1 MTFEPKP
8 AYIFKI
14 CLLGAAAVG
23 KTCLCK
29 RLVFNTFDAN
39 TKLTIGI
46 DFYTY
51 NLPIILTK
59 GGEKSF
65 VRLSVWDFGGQEQ
78 FKKLF
83 HYYINGVNGIFMVFE
98 MTNLQS
104 LVNLDWWYERLDELN
119 FDNVPKIILGTKQ
132 DLVDKMNSKTKVNDL
147 VVQQFLNK
155 HDENDFFKTSS
166 KENTN
171 ILNSFKRMT
180 AKILDDHNLPYEKLI

>member
-1 MTFEPKP
+1 MMFEPQP

-51 NLPIILTK
+51 NLPIILTN
-59 GGEKSF
+59 GDEKSF
-65 VRLSVWDFGGQEQ
+65 VRLSIWDFGGQEQ

-98 MTNLQS
+98 MTDLQS
-104 LVNLDWWYERLDELN
+104 LVNLDWWYERLDELK
-119 FDNVPKIILGTKQ
+119 FEHLPKIIIGTKQ
-132 DLVDKMNSKTKVNDL
+132 DLVDKMNSKTKINDL

-155 HDENDFFKTSS
+155 HNENDFFKTSS
-166 KENTN
+166 KEKASSGVSIT
-171 ILNSFKRMT
+171 IFPHLR
-180 AKILDDHNLPYEKLI
+180 